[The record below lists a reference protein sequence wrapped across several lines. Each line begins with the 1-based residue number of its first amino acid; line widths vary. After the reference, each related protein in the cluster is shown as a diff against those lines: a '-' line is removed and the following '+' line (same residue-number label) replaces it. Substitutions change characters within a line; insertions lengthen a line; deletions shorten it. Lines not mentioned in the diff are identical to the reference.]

1 MNADP
6 DPGARPDRQQAGDG
20 STYAI
25 DAHGAVGVQ
34 IGDQGTQINYIYTW
48 TDDLAPRPLVVAG
61 KITSSPYRGLRAF
74 GEGDAALFFGRDSA
88 ATKVLELMSRRL
100 EGAGLLVV
108 SGVSGAGK
116 SSLLRAGVLPRFRGA
131 GLASAP
137 EAASWPC
144 LVFTPTR
151 RPLEELAVRVATMAG
166 TDAGAVRQG
175 LAADPA
181 GFALTA
187 RQAALAHLGGP
198 AQGAGVAD
206 GAGQRRVLLVVD
218 QFEQLFTRCEQEEER
233 RAFITA
239 LHAAATAAGGDE
251 QLPAAVVV
259 LVVRADFEARLA
271 DYPLL
276 APAVQDRYLLT
287 AMTSVQL
294 QMAITQPAAV
304 AGASVDD
311 DLVRVLLEE
320 VRTRA
325 GSRAGGSAGTAI
337 GGGMLPLLSHT
348 LDQAWRGRT
357 GPALT
362 LADYERTDGLQGAV
376 ASSAQRAYDRLT
388 RAQQAAARQVFI
400 GLTATTS
407 DGLDTTARADRAD
420 LTVGKNA
427 AQKRDVEAVL
437 ETFAAERLLTLAA
450 GTVEISHEALLTAWP
465 LLRDRWLAD
474 THADRMVRTRLHA
487 TAQEWAHAS
496 RDPSYLYSGSRLET
510 AAETAA
516 RIDSDARHP
525 PLNQT
530 ETDFLHASHRAYRR
544 RIRRRQG
551 FTAILLALVVG
562 LAAVAAAAVD
572 ASRASSRQRDIAIS
586 GQLATDSEAL
596 GSANA
601 TVSRLESLAA
611 WAVYPSAQAHSAM
624 LASAASPEIA
634 TLTDGHT
641 VKSVAFSA
649 DGKTLA
655 TGDNDGRARLWNLA
669 TGRQIASLRTGSQ
682 TVKTQTTSSRWRS
695 ARTARRWPPAT
706 TTARPSCGTCP
717 PAARSPASPPAPG
730 QSTRWR
736 SARTARR

>member
-1 MNADP
+1 MLRRRLRHGDDRQREDGNHVLGTRQAQMPQIGDGNIWDNGVRRSCPGRWRYRGSPVNADP
-6 DPGARPDRQQAGDG
+6 DPDARPARQQAGDG

-25 DAHGAVGVQ
+25 DAHAAVGVQ

-48 TDDLAPRPLVVAG
+48 TDDLAPRPLVVSG

-74 GEGDAALFFGRDSA
+74 GEGDVALFFGRDSA

-187 RQAALAHLGGP
+187 RQAALAHVGGP

-287 AMTSVQL
+287 AMTSLQL

-325 GSRAGGSAGTAI
+325 GHRLAAPAGRPSARACCRCCR
-337 GGGMLPLLSHT
+337 MP
-348 LDQAWRGRT
+348 W
-357 GPALT
+357 
-362 LADYERTDGLQGAV
+362 
-376 ASSAQRAYDRLT
+376 T
-388 RAQQAAARQVFI
+388 RPGAAA
-400 GLTATTS
+400 
-407 DGLDTTARADRAD
+407 
-420 LTVGKNA
+420 
-427 AQKRDVEAVL
+427 
-437 ETFAAERLLTLAA
+437 
-450 GTVEISHEALLTAWP
+450 P
-465 LLRDRWLAD
+465 
-474 THADRMVRTRLHA
+474 
-487 TAQEWAHAS
+487 
-496 RDPSYLYSGSRLET
+496 
-510 AAETAA
+510 
-516 RIDSDARHP
+516 
-525 PLNQT
+525 
-530 ETDFLHASHRAYRR
+530 
-544 RIRRRQG
+544 
-551 FTAILLALVVG
+551 
-562 LAAVAAAAVD
+562 
-572 ASRASSRQRDIAIS
+572 
-586 GQLATDSEAL
+586 
-596 GSANA
+596 
-601 TVSRLESLAA
+601 
-611 WAVYPSAQAHSAM
+611 
-624 LASAASPEIA
+624 
-634 TLTDGHT
+634 
-641 VKSVAFSA
+641 
-649 DGKTLA
+649 
-655 TGDNDGRARLWNLA
+655 
-669 TGRQIASLRTGSQ
+669 
-682 TVKTQTTSSRWRS
+682 
-695 ARTARRWPPAT
+695 ARR
-706 TTARPSCGTCP
+706 
-717 PAARSPASPPAPG
+717 
-730 QSTRWR
+730 
-736 SARTARR
+736 